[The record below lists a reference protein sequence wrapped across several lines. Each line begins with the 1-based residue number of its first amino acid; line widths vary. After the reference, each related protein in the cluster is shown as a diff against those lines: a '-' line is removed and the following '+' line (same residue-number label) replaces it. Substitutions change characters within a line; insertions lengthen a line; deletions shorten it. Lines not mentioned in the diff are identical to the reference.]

1 MTRVHSDSRNLP
13 LADWEFLL
21 LGTICLLR
29 YLDTEFEDHE
39 NPALAAIF
47 IEAIPQVVE
56 ILHAF
61 QHTHPI
67 IDHVD
72 KYFANKPVQARRQ
85 KLAEWMAAFGLVST
99 PELDAVLQ
107 PVLEVL
113 LVHAHLAD
121 LPESDRNERV
131 MGVGS
136 ALLQLLAGQDQLK
149 EPLNLNGD
157 LLNDLLDG
165 RVVHCPSDG
174 DRSLDAMFA
183 SIPLPRRA
191 EHSRTLAPAPAS
203 PEEQHS
209 ELEDKIVKEVIREFP
224 KGGMYFAYT
233 FVTTTRPLSLVEPN
247 PTLPLWRRVDRKFW
261 WNEWMSKPFIDA
273 GVHPYV
279 LPIMQGYYQIS
290 KFTIPPDPLTHD
302 EDTEVDYIIVSRRSR
317 DRAGL
322 RYQRR
327 GIDDDAHVANFVE
340 TETIMRVER
349 EVVLLFWTQAGYG
362 LKPPPLLATD
372 RTHEQHMDALKRH
385 FERTVPKYG
394 PHDYRQPCRAA
405 WKEASVTQGYRE
417 FMAELAD
424 KNAVY
429 HEYDFHMETKG

>member
-1 MTRVHSDSRNLP
+1 MSASVSGSEWAAMTRVHSDSRNLP
-13 LADWEFLL
+13 LADWEFLP

-56 ILHAF
+56 ILPAF

-107 PVLEVL
+107 SVLEVL

-136 ALLQLLAGQDQLK
+136 ALLQLLAVQDQLK

-191 EHSRTLAPAPAS
+191 EHSR
-203 PEEQHS
+203 
-209 ELEDKIVKEVIREFP
+209 V
-224 KGGMYFAYT
+224 
-233 FVTTTRPLSLVEPN
+233 
-247 PTLPLWRRVDRKFW
+247 
-261 WNEWMSKPFIDA
+261 
-273 GVHPYV
+273 
-279 LPIMQGYYQIS
+279 
-290 KFTIPPDPLTHD
+290 
-302 EDTEVDYIIVSRRSR
+302 R
-317 DRAGL
+317 DRAL
-322 RYQRR
+322 LKFKRAHTIYDADHRPPTFR
-327 GIDDDAHVANFVE
+327 HDDESRFPPTEAILVRQNREEEWRMKTLQKAKKREGNGGVKHVKHGNISAMFDE
-340 TETIMRVER
+340 
-349 EVVLLFWTQAGYG
+349 
-362 LKPPPLLATD
+362 D
-372 RTHEQHMDALKRH
+372 SMDASGHVGRNNG
-385 FERTVPKYG
+385 ERRTMV
-394 PHDYRQPCRAA
+394 
-405 WKEASVTQGYRE
+405 
-417 FMAELAD
+417 
-424 KNAVY
+424 
-429 HEYDFHMETKG
+429 